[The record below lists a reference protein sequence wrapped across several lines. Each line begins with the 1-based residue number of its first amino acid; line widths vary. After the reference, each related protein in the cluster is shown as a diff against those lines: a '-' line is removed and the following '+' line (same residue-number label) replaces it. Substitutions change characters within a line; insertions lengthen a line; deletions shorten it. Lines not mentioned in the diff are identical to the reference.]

1 MLKSKK
7 WAMTVQQL

>member
-7 WAMTVQQL
+7 GYLLELK